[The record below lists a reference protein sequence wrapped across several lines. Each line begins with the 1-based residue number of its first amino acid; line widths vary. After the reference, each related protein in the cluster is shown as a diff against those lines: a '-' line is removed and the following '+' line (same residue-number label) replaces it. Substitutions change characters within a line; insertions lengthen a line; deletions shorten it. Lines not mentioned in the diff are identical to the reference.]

1 MKTTEFVDRILQRLG
16 FEPTQDQLAATR
28 MFAAFLADR
37 APESAMVMRGS
48 AGTGKTTLASAM
60 VGTLHSLGQP
70 IVLMAP
76 TGRAAKVFAVNSHL
90 PAATIHRTI
99 YRERSVAPDSQFNLN
114 FNRSRRTLFVV
125 DEASMIS
132 GRSSADRTFGTGN
145 LLDDLIKFVYSGDQ
159 CRLLLI
165 GDSAQL
171 PPVGEQEAPALSPD
185 ELGAYGLKVYA
196 CDLGEVVRQGKTSG
210 ILLNATQLRLSM
222 PSWEEQMTNPILP
235 KLRVKGLAD
244 VVRVP
249 GNELIEQLASSYS
262 EVGVDETIV
271 VTRSNKRATIYNQ
284 GIRARVLDLDDVLCG
299 ADRVM
304 VVKNKYLSNTDGA
317 LRTTRQLSF
326 IAEGFRLCENVD
338 WAYERLLRD
347 LSPEELK
354 EFGAI
359 RLGAYAFWRGRSDWL
374 DGLRNV
380 PALMKGRARDFI
392 AALAE
397 GKVAEALEALVSEW
411 QITKIRQ
418 SYFSYRDFP
427 ALVFALVAA
436 LTGERTLTVTK
447 KVINILLCLDGRI
460 QGGMTVGIERI
471 FDTALLETLSCRS
484 QGIKSYC
491 SDPVI
496 AFRSHYQPYES
507 LLVAALVAKKGAAV
521 LDGEPRNGVG
531 PIQDQA
537 ERALK

>member
-60 VGTLHSLGQP
+60 VDTLHSLGQP

-326 IAEGFRLCENVD
+326 IANGDRCEVRRVRHFRELYGFHFADATLRFPDYDGQELQSIVMLDALGSDAPALTREQQDQLYNRVMEDYSDLPLKGDRMRAVRDNPYYNALQIKFAYAVTCHKAQGGQWEHVYIDQGYMTADMLTPDYFHWLYTAVTRARTRLFLVN
-338 WAYERLLRD
+338 W
-347 LSPEELK
+347 PEEQ
-354 EFGAI
+354 
-359 RLGAYAFWRGRSDWL
+359 
-374 DGLRNV
+374 
-380 PALMKGRARDFI
+380 
-392 AALAE
+392 
-397 GKVAEALEALVSEW
+397 VS
-411 QITKIRQ
+411 
-418 SYFSYRDFP
+418 S
-427 ALVFALVAA
+427 
-436 LTGERTLTVTK
+436 
-447 KVINILLCLDGRI
+447 
-460 QGGMTVGIERI
+460 
-471 FDTALLETLSCRS
+471 
-484 QGIKSYC
+484 
-491 SDPVI
+491 
-496 AFRSHYQPYES
+496 
-507 LLVAALVAKKGAAV
+507 
-521 LDGEPRNGVG
+521 
-531 PIQDQA
+531 
-537 ERALK
+537 

>member
-16 FEPTQDQLAATR
+16 FAPTQDQMAATR

-37 APESAMVMRGS
+37 SPGSAMVMRGS

-60 VGTLHSLGQP
+60 VDTLHSLGQP

-235 KLRVKGLAD
+235 KLQVKGLAD

-317 LRTTRQLSF
+317 MKTTRQLSF
-326 IAEGFRLCENVD
+326 IANGDRCEVRRVRHFRELYGFHFADATLRFPDYDGQELQSIVMLDALGSDAPALTREQQDQLYNRVMEDYSDLPLKGDRMRAVRDNPYYNALQIKFAYAVTCHKAQGGQWEHVYIDQGYMTADMLTPDYFHWLYTAVTRARTRLFLVN
-338 WAYERLLRD
+338 W
-347 LSPEELK
+347 PEEQ
-354 EFGAI
+354 
-359 RLGAYAFWRGRSDWL
+359 
-374 DGLRNV
+374 
-380 PALMKGRARDFI
+380 
-392 AALAE
+392 
-397 GKVAEALEALVSEW
+397 VS
-411 QITKIRQ
+411 
-418 SYFSYRDFP
+418 S
-427 ALVFALVAA
+427 
-436 LTGERTLTVTK
+436 
-447 KVINILLCLDGRI
+447 
-460 QGGMTVGIERI
+460 
-471 FDTALLETLSCRS
+471 
-484 QGIKSYC
+484 
-491 SDPVI
+491 
-496 AFRSHYQPYES
+496 
-507 LLVAALVAKKGAAV
+507 
-521 LDGEPRNGVG
+521 
-531 PIQDQA
+531 
-537 ERALK
+537 